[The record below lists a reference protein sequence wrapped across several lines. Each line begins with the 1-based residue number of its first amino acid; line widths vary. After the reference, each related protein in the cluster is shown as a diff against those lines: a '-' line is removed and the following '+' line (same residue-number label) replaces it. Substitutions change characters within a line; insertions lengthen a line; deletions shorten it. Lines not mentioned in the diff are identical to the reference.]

1 MKEVTWE
8 MLLHYFAN
16 VEGPNFLFCFGFL
29 ALWLVASQFPYQ
41 ELKLSPWQWKHRV
54 LTTVLPGNSR
64 RC

>member
-1 MKEVTWE
+1 MKEVTWG
-8 MLLHYFAN
+8 MLLYYFAN

-29 ALWLVASQFPYQ
+29 ALGLVASQFPHQ

-54 LTTVLPGNSR
+54 LTTVLLENPQ